1 MLKGTVSGL
10 TGLITKPLTGFIF
23 AASKTIEGINSS
35 TTYLDYKIL
44 ERQELITRP
53 LYHKFK
59 LVRPY
64 KSEDELAYN
73 ILINWYDY
81 SDV

>member
-1 MLKGTVSGL
+1 MGIIKGTVAGL

-44 ERQELITRP
+44 ERQ
-53 LYHKFK
+53 
-59 LVRPY
+59 
-64 KSEDELAYN
+64 
-73 ILINWYDY
+73 
-81 SDV
+81 